1 MMKAYKLMIKQKLPK
16 EMMKGISKESV
27 NKIKKDIQNFQ
38 KSYVTSNK
46 FKSGNDLK
54 IQQLVKKI
62 SKVQNFEV
70 ISDYTT
76 LKTNVLK
83 QIDCGYME
91 QDSNYKIKEKN
102 FGEVCKLL

>member
-38 KSYVTSNK
+38 KSYVTANK

-83 QIDCGYME
+83 
-91 QDSNYKIKEKN
+91 
-102 FGEVCKLL
+102 